1 MKPTEPTPVLH
12 IYTRVSTVTQE
23 EQGTSLA
30 SQEKLGRDRA
40 KALGFEARHW
50 NEGGKSSNHEE
61 ISGRPVLAALVNEIM
76 SGVVKHIF
84 VYDQSRLSR
93 NDNVASLIRYQFK
106 KHGVTLYTK
115 DGTYDFTS
123 AADTLMK
130 QVLDAMAEFENAGRA
145 ERTRLGKLYRVR
157 QHQWHG
163 GPPPFGYRLE
173 DKRLVVEK
181 TEAAKVKAIFQRYA
195 AGETAYA
202 IKKFLDKSGVLPR
215 RRGAWTDG
223 SIMKI
228 LTNTHYVGYYLFHD
242 KKGGE
247 EIRVECSPIVS
258 SAIWQEAQEKRKA
271 VLLRKGQVNRTKHF
285 YLLRDL
291 MYCGFCDAPLAA
303 RTKPAKNEHF
313 YYCPTKERNWRKGIE
328 PKVKHSKKEGCGFSR
343 SMNIDRA
350 DQLVWDVVVE
360 VHSKSSLLKEEIK
373 KQLVGGV
380 VSPQSG
386 YEATQ
391 KKNEKSIK
399 LAEKELQR
407 ADEAITELD
416 VENRLGQT
424 DPKRFPQIMK
434 RLREQRTAIQARIET
449 LREGVKNQAQERKWV
464 DWVKAFGDDVKL
476 KSKLTPE
483 ERKAY
488 LTGMIERIDVRFLAE
503 SKEHQLEI
511 RFTKPIVGDGITE
524 LKPKGYKVR
533 KGRTSKAVSLTMEG
547 PPGKRLTPVG
557 NNSVTVE

>member
-61 ISGRPVLAALVNEIM
+61 ISGRPVLQALVNEIM

-173 DKRLVVEK
+173 NKRLVVEK

-195 AGETAYA
+195 AGETA
-202 IKKFLDKSGVLPR
+202 
-215 RRGAWTDG
+215 
-223 SIMKI
+223 
-228 LTNTHYVGYYLFHD
+228 
-242 KKGGE
+242 
-247 EIRVECSPIVS
+247 
-258 SAIWQEAQEKRKA
+258 
-271 VLLRKGQVNRTKHF
+271 
-285 YLLRDL
+285 
-291 MYCGFCDAPLAA
+291 
-303 RTKPAKNEHF
+303 
-313 YYCPTKERNWRKGIE
+313 
-328 PKVKHSKKEGCGFSR
+328 
-343 SMNIDRA
+343 
-350 DQLVWDVVVE
+350 
-360 VHSKSSLLKEEIK
+360 
-373 KQLVGGV
+373 
-380 VSPQSG
+380 
-386 YEATQ
+386 
-391 KKNEKSIK
+391 
-399 LAEKELQR
+399 
-407 ADEAITELD
+407 
-416 VENRLGQT
+416 
-424 DPKRFPQIMK
+424 
-434 RLREQRTAIQARIET
+434 
-449 LREGVKNQAQERKWV
+449 
-464 DWVKAFGDDVKL
+464 
-476 KSKLTPE
+476 
-483 ERKAY
+483 
-488 LTGMIERIDVRFLAE
+488 
-503 SKEHQLEI
+503 
-511 RFTKPIVGDGITE
+511 
-524 LKPKGYKVR
+524 
-533 KGRTSKAVSLTMEG
+533 
-547 PPGKRLTPVG
+547 
-557 NNSVTVE
+557 